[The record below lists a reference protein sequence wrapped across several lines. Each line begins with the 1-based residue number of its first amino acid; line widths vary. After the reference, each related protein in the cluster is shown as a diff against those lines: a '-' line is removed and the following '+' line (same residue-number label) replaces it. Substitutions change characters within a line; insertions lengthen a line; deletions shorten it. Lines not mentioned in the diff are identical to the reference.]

1 MRKTP
6 PFMRSFHFVFI
17 IALIIS
23 VLIRC
28 GFAAGS
34 ARCRPNF
41 GGFNRNLCKPMQK
54 KHGTP
59 PLLSAFCF
67 ITVLGGAPGRTRTV
81 RPEKTSVLGLNNVD
95 FGDTINI
102 GYNVTLQSSPF
113 KKFFGR
119 AMFSCRKH
127 SAAEGAAVTTKEFAK
142 LCGVE
147 KRTLFFYDEIDL
159 LKPARILPNGYR
171 EYDFSQL
178 PRMESI
184 RLLQS
189 AGLNL
194 REIKSMLLCESGH
207 NIDIVN
213 DCRQRVMQQMADM
226 QAGLCYI
233 ERRVALRKSYL
244 EHAPGEIYTENAPA
258 LPISAINADNVG
270 SNHSLGISYFSLGH
284 YLGVEEDAEALH
296 PRRFFKHC
304 RSETANAFLPAGQYA
319 CMFLHEADNEQIFY
333 ISPWVKRFVELAE
346 AKGLSVERTV
356 YVEDLPAWLI
366 DEPRSMILRFAARI
380 TS

>member
-1 MRKTP
+1 
-6 PFMRSFHFVFI
+6 
-17 IALIIS
+17 
-23 VLIRC
+23 
-28 GFAAGS
+28 
-34 ARCRPNF
+34 
-41 GGFNRNLCKPMQK
+41 MQK

-67 ITVLGGAPGRTRTV
+67 ITVFGGAPGRTRTV

-244 EHAPGEIYTENAPA
+244 EHAPGEIFTENAPA
-258 LPISAINADNVG
+258 LPISAINADDAG

-296 PRRFFKHC
+296 PRRFLSIAVRKPPMSSFPPG
-304 RSETANAFLPAGQYA
+304 NMPA
-319 CMFLHEADNEQIFY
+319 CSCTRRTMSRFF
-333 ISPWVKRFVELAE
+333 ISRR
-346 AKGLSVERTV
+346 G
-356 YVEDLPAWLI
+356 
-366 DEPRSMILRFAARI
+366 
-380 TS
+380 

>member
-1 MRKTP
+1 M
-6 PFMRSFHFVFI
+6 
-17 IALIIS
+17 
-23 VLIRC
+23 
-28 GFAAGS
+28 
-34 ARCRPNF
+34 
-41 GGFNRNLCKPMQK
+41 
-54 KHGTP
+54 
-59 PLLSAFCF
+59 
-67 ITVLGGAPGRTRTV
+67 
-81 RPEKTSVLGLNNVD
+81 
-95 FGDTINI
+95 
-102 GYNVTLQSSPF
+102 
-113 KKFFGR
+113 
-119 AMFSCRKH
+119 
-127 SAAEGAAVTTKEFAK
+127 TTKEFAK

-244 EHAPGEIYTENAPA
+244 EHAPGEIFTENAPA
-258 LPISAINADNVG
+258 LPISAINADDAG

-380 TS
+380 AS

>member
-1 MRKTP
+1 M
-6 PFMRSFHFVFI
+6 
-17 IALIIS
+17 
-23 VLIRC
+23 
-28 GFAAGS
+28 
-34 ARCRPNF
+34 
-41 GGFNRNLCKPMQK
+41 
-54 KHGTP
+54 
-59 PLLSAFCF
+59 
-67 ITVLGGAPGRTRTV
+67 
-81 RPEKTSVLGLNNVD
+81 
-95 FGDTINI
+95 
-102 GYNVTLQSSPF
+102 
-113 KKFFGR
+113 
-119 AMFSCRKH
+119 
-127 SAAEGAAVTTKEFAK
+127 TTKEFAK

-233 ERRVALRKSYL
+233 ERRIALRKSYL
-244 EHAPGEIYTENAPA
+244 EHAPGEIFTENAPA
-258 LPISAINADNVG
+258 LPISSINADNVG

-304 RSETANAFLPAGQYA
+304 RSETANAFLPAGNMPA
-319 CMFLHEADNEQIFY
+319 CSCTRRTMSRFF
-333 ISPWVKRFVELAE
+333 ISRR
-346 AKGLSVERTV
+346 G
-356 YVEDLPAWLI
+356 
-366 DEPRSMILRFAARI
+366 
-380 TS
+380 

>member
-1 MRKTP
+1 
-6 PFMRSFHFVFI
+6 
-17 IALIIS
+17 
-23 VLIRC
+23 
-28 GFAAGS
+28 
-34 ARCRPNF
+34 
-41 GGFNRNLCKPMQK
+41 MQK

-59 PLLSAFCF
+59 PLLSALCF
-67 ITVLGGAPGRTRTV
+67 ITVFGGAPGRTRTA

-207 NIDIVN
+207 NINIVN

-244 EHAPGEIYTENAPA
+244 EHAPGEIFTENAPA
-258 LPISAINADNVG
+258 LPISAINADDAG

-304 RSETANAFLPAGQYA
+304 RSETANEFLPAGQYA

>member
-1 MRKTP
+1 
-6 PFMRSFHFVFI
+6 
-17 IALIIS
+17 
-23 VLIRC
+23 
-28 GFAAGS
+28 
-34 ARCRPNF
+34 
-41 GGFNRNLCKPMQK
+41 MQK

-67 ITVLGGAPGRTRTV
+67 ITVFGGAPGRTRTV

-178 PRMESI
+178 PHMESI

-244 EHAPGEIYTENAPA
+244 EHAPGEIFTENTPA
-258 LPISAINADNVG
+258 LPISAINADDVG

-333 ISPWVKRFVELAE
+333 IAPWVKRFVELAE

-380 TS
+380 AS

>member
-1 MRKTP
+1 MRVIIESDYQALSQWAANYVASKINAANPTP
-6 PFMRSFHFVFI
+6 EKPFVLGCPTGSSPLGMYK
-17 IALIIS
+17 ALI
-23 VLIRC
+23 
-28 GFAAGS
+28 
-34 ARCRPNF
+34 
-41 GGFNRNLCKPMQK
+41 
-54 KHGTP
+54 
-59 PLLSAFCF
+59 
-67 ITVLGGAPGRTRTV
+67 
-81 RPEKTSVLGLNNVD
+81 ELNKQGKD
-95 FGDTINI
+95 
-102 GYNVTLQSSPF
+102 
-113 KKFFGR
+113 
-119 AMFSCRKH
+119 RKH

-142 LCGVE
+142 LCRVE

-244 EHAPGEIYTENAPA
+244 EHAPGEIFTENAPA

-304 RSETANAFLPAGQYA
+304 RSETANEFLPAGQYA

>member
-1 MRKTP
+1 
-6 PFMRSFHFVFI
+6 
-17 IALIIS
+17 
-23 VLIRC
+23 
-28 GFAAGS
+28 
-34 ARCRPNF
+34 
-41 GGFNRNLCKPMQK
+41 MQK

-67 ITVLGGAPGRTRTV
+67 ITVFGGAPGRTRTV

-113 KKFFGR
+113 KKFFER

-194 REIKSMLLCESGH
+194 REIKSMLLCES
-207 NIDIVN
+207 
-213 DCRQRVMQQMADM
+213 
-226 QAGLCYI
+226 
-233 ERRVALRKSYL
+233 
-244 EHAPGEIYTENAPA
+244 
-258 LPISAINADNVG
+258 
-270 SNHSLGISYFSLGH
+270 
-284 YLGVEEDAEALH
+284 
-296 PRRFFKHC
+296 
-304 RSETANAFLPAGQYA
+304 
-319 CMFLHEADNEQIFY
+319 
-333 ISPWVKRFVELAE
+333 
-346 AKGLSVERTV
+346 
-356 YVEDLPAWLI
+356 
-366 DEPRSMILRFAARI
+366 
-380 TS
+380 

>member
-1 MRKTP
+1 
-6 PFMRSFHFVFI
+6 
-17 IALIIS
+17 
-23 VLIRC
+23 
-28 GFAAGS
+28 
-34 ARCRPNF
+34 
-41 GGFNRNLCKPMQK
+41 MQK

-67 ITVLGGAPGRTRTV
+67 ITVFGGAPGRTRTV

-233 ERRVALRKSYL
+233 ERRIALRKSYL

-304 RSETANAFLPAGQYA
+304 RSETANEFLPAGQYA

-380 TS
+380 AS